1 MVRNTRKTWH
11 NTYNIPPN
19 IHLWP
24 PNESCFKGRY
34 LQLPGPFQPIRAK
47 PFFLNIRTQRDAMG
61 CKSHKNPIKPWGIR
75 CQGISALDPQV
86 FWMCFLGSWLRRDSH
101 THCCQPLNIL
111 ADLGGKLPMIVNHF
125 LSRKIL
131 SEITKSLLCT
141 ICSENLV
148 LIDDIWS
155 CICDIHMIYIYIYYI
170 RNNTY
175 NLYETRS
182 WHPWRG
188 VLQSCERSLAS
199 WISCNTC
206 AETPK
211 WPSPP
216 SNFSFTITTARRAKS
231 FPSSS
236 WKRCAGCGNP
246 QHQMQYIWNTTYWI
260 AAQSS
265 SRRIPQIGC
274 VYYGCQFC
282 DKTWKLQKCCWGT
295 EISRAL
301 CPKWFPPNSGHSI
314 YHSFNPSLKKSL
326 WLSVTPSSWIGT
338 CRKAHS
344 YLNLPAKSFHDFPC
358 FLHQLH
364 VERSSATSMTTHRW
378 GHAQRLPPPSC

>member
-1 MVRNTRKTWH
+1 MSRYFCTRPAGILDVLFGALIEWFSYPLLPAAKHPGGSWRKTS
-11 NTYNIPPN
+11 ND
-19 IHLWP
+19 
-24 PNESCFKGRY
+24 C
-34 LQLPGPFQPIRAK
+34 Q
-47 PFFLNIRTQRDAMG
+47 PFFITEDFEWNYQI
-61 CKSHKNPIKPWGIR
+61 I
-75 CQGISALDPQV
+75 ALYYLL
-86 FWMCFLGSWLRRDSH
+86 WELGVDRWYM
-101 THCCQPLNIL
+101 
-111 ADLGGKLPMIVNHF
+111 KLYMWY
-125 LSRKIL
+125 
-131 SEITKSLLCT
+131 TY
-141 ICSENLV
+141 
-148 LIDDIWS
+148 D
-155 CICDIHMIYIYIYYI
+155 IYIYYI

-282 DKTWKLQKCCWGT
+282 EKTWKLQKCCWGT

-301 CPKWFPPNSGHSI
+301 CPKWFPPSSGHSI
-314 YHSFNPSLKKSL
+314 YHSFNPSLTKSL
-326 WLSVTPSSWIGT
+326 WLSVTPSSWLGG
-338 CRKAHS
+338 K
-344 YLNLPAKSFHDFPC
+344 P
-358 FLHQLH
+358 Q
-364 VERSSATSMTTHRW
+364 
-378 GHAQRLPPPSC
+378 SCT

>member
-1 MVRNTRKTWH
+1 MSHVLMEDICSSLVPSN
-11 NTYNIPPN
+11 P
-19 IHLWP
+19 
-24 PNESCFKGRY
+24 S
-34 LQLPGPFQPIRAK
+34 GPSH
-47 PFFLNIRTQRDAMG
+47 FFLNIRTQRDAMG
-61 CKSHKNPIKPWGIR
+61 CKSHKDPIKPWGIR

-86 FWMCFLGSWLRRDSH
+86 FWMCFLGVDWGVILIPIAASRWTSWR
-101 THCCQPLNIL
+101 IL
-111 ADLGGKLPMIVNHF
+111 EENFQWLSTIFYHGRFWVKLPNHCSVLSALRTWCWSMIYEVVYV
-125 LSRKIL
+125 IY
-131 SEITKSLLCT
+131 
-141 ICSENLV
+141 
-148 LIDDIWS
+148 IW
-155 CICDIHMIYIYIYYI
+155 YIYIYYI

-282 DKTWKLQKCCWGT
+282 EKTWKLQKCCWGT

-301 CPKWFPPNSGHSI
+301 CPKWFPPSSGHSI
-314 YHSFNPSLKKSL
+314 YHSFNPSLTKSL
-326 WLSVTPSSWIGT
+326 WLSVTPSSWLGG
-338 CRKAHS
+338 KAHS
-344 YLNLPAKSFHDFPC
+344 YLNLPAKSFHAFPW

-378 GHAQRLPPPSC
+378 GHAQRLPPPSCSLWCKHEPHLINTYSLVVNGNLRGF